1 MKKEERNQKEKM
13 TRKLSIDAIFYG
25 VLSVLVFGCWFYC
38 VLVHIIDDGEFGGV
52 GLGWVMFSNRQPLIL
67 FWWTLCRGLVGSTSR
82 KIVFCNLSYYARKKI
97 VACDEGAMW
106 RIRKEETTTQE
117 KS

>member
-25 VLSVLVFGCWFYC
+25 VFSVLVFGCWFYC

-52 GLGWVMFSNRQPLIL
+52 GLG
-67 FWWTLCRGLVGSTSR
+67 
-82 KIVFCNLSYYARKKI
+82 
-97 VACDEGAMW
+97 
-106 RIRKEETTTQE
+106 
-117 KS
+117 